1 MKIYIIK
8 NHDKSILGKDL
19 EWLDGTD
26 ANQVFN
32 TEHRDIALNQLIE
45 LNAKDINLR
54 AQIVACDADKKGRP
68 IMLLDT
74 AAAATPASNSASANN
89 IQSDAA

>member
-8 NHDKSILGKDL
+8 NHDKRILGKDL

-26 ANQVFN
+26 AALVFH

-54 AQIVACDADKKGRP
+54 AQIIECQADKKGRP
-68 IMLLDT
+68 IMLLES
-74 AAAATPASNSASANN
+74 AAASASNSASANN
-89 IQSDAA
+89 IQTDAA

>member
-8 NHDKSILGKDL
+8 IKTEAFGQGS

-26 ANQVFN
+26 ASQVFN
-32 TEHRDIALNQLIE
+32 TAHRDIALNQLIE
-45 LNAKDINLR
+45 LNAKDISLR
-54 AQIVACDADKKGRP
+54 AQIVDCEADKKGYP
-68 IMLLDT
+68 ILLLES
-74 AAAATPASNSASANN
+74 AAATEDSANS

>member
-8 NHDKSILGKDL
+8 SHDESILGKDFD
-19 EWLDGTD
+19 WLDGTN
-26 ANQVFN
+26 ASLIFN
-32 TEHRDIALNQLIE
+32 TPHRDIALNQLIE

-54 AQIVACDADKKGRP
+54 AQIIECEADKKGRP
-68 IMLLDT
+68 IMLLES
-74 AAAATPASNSASANN
+74 APASNSASAST

>member
-8 NHDKSILGKDL
+8 NQDGSILGKDL

-26 ANQVFN
+26 ASLVFSAP
-32 TEHRDIALNQLIE
+32 HRDIALNQLIE

-54 AQIVACDADKKGRP
+54 AQLVDCEADKKGYP
-68 IMLLDT
+68 IVLLES
-74 AAAATPASNSASANN
+74 AAAAAKDSANT

>member
-8 NHDKSILGKDL
+8 SHDESILGKDFD
-19 EWLDGTD
+19 WLDGTN
-26 ANQVFN
+26 ASLIFN
-32 TEHRDIALNQLIE
+32 TPHRDIALNQLIE

-54 AQIVACDADKKGRP
+54 AQIIECEADKKGRP
-68 IMLLDT
+68 IMLLESAVTT
-74 AAAATPASNSASANN
+74 APASNSASAST

>member
-1 MKIYIIK
+1 
-8 NHDKSILGKDL
+8 LGKDL
-19 EWLDGTD
+19 EWLDGSD
-26 ANQVFN
+26 VSQIFN

-54 AQIVACDADKKGRP
+54 AQIIECEADKKGRP
-68 IMLLDT
+68 IMLLESAAT
-74 AAAATPASNSASANN
+74 AASASNSASANT

>member
-8 NHDKSILGKDL
+8 NHDESILGKDL

-26 ANQVFN
+26 ASLVFS
-32 TEHRDIALNQLIE
+32 TPHRDIALNQLIE

-54 AQIVACDADKKGRP
+54 AQIVECEANKKGHP
-68 IMLLDT
+68 IVLLES
-74 AAAATPASNSASANN
+74 AAAAAKDSATSV
-89 IQSDAA
+89 QSDAA

>member
-1 MKIYIIK
+1 MKIYVIK
-8 NHDKSILGKDL
+8 NHDESILGKDL

-26 ANQVFN
+26 ANLVFK

-45 LNAKDINLR
+45 LNSKDINLR
-54 AQIVACDADKKGRP
+54 AQIVECEADKKGRP
-68 IMLLDT
+68 IMLLDSST
-74 AAAATPASNSASANN
+74 ATGPASNSASANR